1 MVAHLGQTAHNGT
14 IPSVTEASFR
24 ENAGATLQLG
34 TFSGPADSALDVG
47 PDYEVAHALSRRAPA
62 DIREDAVKVL
72 ELLRTIGIARHDP
85 AILPEYSEIEVGG
98 DLWDYDE
105 RWPGRRGR
113 QLPECII

>member
-1 MVAHLGQTAHNGT
+1 MVARLGEPPHNCA
-14 IPSVTEASFR
+14 IPPVTEASFR
-24 ENAGATLQLG
+24 ENAGAALQLG

-85 AILPEYSEIEVGG
+85 AILPEYSEIEAGG
-98 DLWDYDE
+98 DRREDDE
-105 RWPGRRGR
+105 RCLGGRGR
-113 QLPECII
+113 QLPERVI